1 MHFHPSR
8 PLCPPHP
15 VFGHVH
21 SRPVIRLCWCFVTF
35 PFTFFRFVS
44 RFLCLEWWSFWN
56 LLIALTYSL
65 RVWTV
70 KACFFFLSSS
80 LHVVFVPL
88 HSPFFSF
95 FLLFLPFIPTPL
107 SLHLRALSAIFACVR
122 CITMSKRTGLLH
134 GCSIVANF
142 TTVNYYCMSDRVI
155 FETCYRITSRPIQV
169 EITNWGFERV
179 NWAIEILES
188 YNSLNVS

>member
-8 PLCPPHP
+8 PLCPPP
-15 VFGHVH
+15 RFR
-21 SRPVIRLCWCFVTF
+21 SRAFKAC
-35 PFTFFRFVS
+35 
-44 RFLCLEWWSFWN
+44 
-56 LLIALTYSL
+56 YSL
-65 RVWTV
+65 VLMFCYFSFHFFFVLFRVFCVLNSGPFGIFWLPWPIRYECERLKHV
-70 KACFFFLSSS
+70 FFFLSSS